1 MSARSRRARGDN
13 LDVLSNS
20 AVLSPAETD
29 ASIFGSLDRADA
41 GRQVAKP
48 ISIFEVHPDSL
59 QPRRA
64 VPSPVRPYWDGRP
77 VTTSVLFSHWYDL
90 AVQERGEGAPEFNV
104 RQHLL
109 AEEEVPRPESSGPI
123 DMALLDIVELAAN
136 IRANG
141 LTNPITIAQ
150 TQNGYR
156 LETGERRWLAYHLL
170 FISFEDE
177 QEKWGRI
184 PARVVD
190 EFSVWRQASENNA
203 RSNLNAISKARQLA
217 ILIMDLYQR
226 QGVEFQSYDML
237 VGSGGCD
244 RLFYSQVGEGD
255 GGFAIPKGHGE
266 ALLAAGGFKTSSQL
280 REHRALL
287 RLPDEVWRIAD
298 DLNWTQGRIRA
309 LQRKSAGSDNLLISL
324 ALNEAKAQRY
334 KVGINF
340 TDSPTLFDDVPDIV
354 DEDEDAPL
362 SGKKFKRYRRV
373 IGLIKAV
380 GEGRRRFKDHDLFE
394 IQQMRD
400 WLVEVEKVARIELK
414 KK

>member
-1 MSARSRRARGDN
+1 MSARRRGARNDG
-13 LDVLSNS
+13 LDGLNTTPVLT
-20 AVLSPAETD
+20 AAETD

-48 ISIFEVHPDSL
+48 ISIFEVHPDPL

-77 VTTSVLFSHWYDL
+77 ATTAALFSHWYDL
-90 AVQERGEGAPEFNV
+90 AVQERGESGTEF
-104 RQHLL
+104 RIQQHLL
-109 AEEEVPRPESSGPI
+109 AQEEVPRPENSGPI
-123 DMALLDIVELAAN
+123 DAALLDIVELAAN

-141 LTNPITIAQ
+141 LTNPVTVAQ
-150 TQNGYR
+150 SQSGYR

-170 FISFEDE
+170 YVSFEDE
-177 QEKWGRI
+177 QEKWSRI

-226 QGVEFQSYDML
+226 TGVRFQSYDTL
-237 VGSGGCD
+237 VVPGDSD

-255 GGFAIPKGHGE
+255 GDFPIPRGHGE
-266 ALLAAGGFKTSSQL
+266 ALLSAGGFKTASQL

-298 DLNWTQGRIRA
+298 DLNWTQGRIRS
-309 LQRKSAGSDNLLISL
+309 LQRKSAGSDNILISL
-324 ALNEAKAQRY
+324 ALKEAKVENYRF
-334 KVGINF
+334 GINF
-340 TDSPTLFDDVPDIV
+340 SDPP
-354 DEDEDAPL
+354 AL
-362 SGKKFKRYRRV
+362 SGEVEDDDDDSLFSGKTLRRYRRV
-373 IGLIKAV
+373 MGLIKAV
-380 GEGRRRFKDHDLFE
+380 GEGSRRVKEIDLFE

-400 WLVEVEKVARIELK
+400 WLVEVEKVARIQMK